1 MLVLLETV
9 WAKFEYQGYRSVT
22 ERGGAMVGRGGAFVV
37 VAGCVVSVRLSSLF
51 S

>member
-1 MLVLLETV
+1 MNDIGDVLPSQSLGLVLI
-9 WAKFEYQGYRSVT
+9 T
-22 ERGGAMVGRGGAFVV
+22 ERGGATAGRGGAFVV

>member
-1 MLVLLETV
+1 MLLDETV
-9 WAKFEYQGYRSVT
+9 TPSIT
-22 ERGGAMVGRGGAFVV
+22 ERGGATAGRGGAFVV